1 MEAYPQKVREQILI
15 AYEEKLETAEI
26 ARTYHRR
33 QHLKDKRDSY
43 GITVR

>member
-1 MEAYPQKVREQILI
+1 MEAYSQKVREQILV
-15 AYEEKLETAEI
+15 AYEEKSETAEI

-43 GITVR
+43 GVQVS